1 MTILSRTFNTALVAT
16 ALCAAL
22 SAPAKAESPKWAN
35 KSQASIVEF
44 ALGASGEPF
53 DFDDNGNDFD
63 ILVAA
68 LIDTSAISLF
78 DGSDFTVFAPND
90 QAFYNLTNTDNDA
103 DAYNAVV
110 GLLGVEG
117 VGGVLA
123 YHVTDGVR
131 NSRSVVRAKQLT
143 MLDGNT
149 IMFDSGLIIANGSE
163 AALLNI
169 DNRVADGM
177 VHIIDTVLIP

>member
-1 MTILSRTFNTALVAT
+1 MNSLARSLHTTLIA
-16 ALCAAL
+16 AAL
-22 SAPAKAESPKWAN
+22 GAIMASPAMADTPKWAD
-35 KSQASIVEF
+35 KSPASIVEF
-44 ALGASGEPF
+44 AVGASGSPF
-53 DFDDNGNDFD
+53 DFDDNGSDFD

-68 LIDTSAISLF
+68 LIDTNTIGIF
-78 DGSDFTVFAPND
+78 DGTDFTVFAPND
-90 QAFYNLTNTDNDA
+90 QAFYNLTNTDNDE

-110 GLLGVEG
+110 NLLGVEG
-117 VGGVLA
+117 VAGVLA

-163 AALLNI
+163 AGLVNI
-169 DNRVADGM
+169 DNRLADGM